1 VGRIAL
7 LGARQG
13 VDEIEV
19 AVDGIAGLA
28 SIPAALSTVTSTL
41 GSMASDVSSAFSAL
55 GDLDARG
62 ELEDAFRQ
70 SDECDSLVGGS
81 WRATPG
87 RRARARR
94 ARRPARATRRSGP

>member
-13 VDEIEV
+13 VDEIE
-19 AVDGIAGLA
+19 ATVDGIAGLA
-28 SIPAALSTVTSTL
+28 SIPAALSTVTSTF

-70 SDECDSLVGGS
+70 SDECDCLVGGS
-81 WRATPG
+81 
-87 RRARARR
+87 
-94 ARRPARATRRSGP
+94 